1 MLIVMTQDATE
12 VQPNYTIDAVIE
24 VADWTGQMLIK
35 QGRAKAALIRVVHR
49 KFPQWMVGQVV
60 NSDMVVIDTVSGYDL
75 PFVTDNPPLTDP
87 Q

>member
-24 VADWTGQMLIK
+24 VADWTGKMLIK
-35 QGRAKAALIRVVHR
+35 QGRAKAAMIRVVHR

-60 NSDMVVIDTVSGYDL
+60 NPDRLLSTQFRVMTCRLSPIIHR
-75 PFVTDNPPLTDP
+75 
-87 Q
+87 